1 MFFPILFQKSVSLA
15 FPKPLNTNMAP
26 KKIRLL
32 GDDNKG
38 LLWLPQQQR
47 LDILNAVR

>member
-26 KKIRLL
+26 QKDQTPRRR
-32 GDDNKG
+32 
-38 LLWLPQQQR
+38 QQR
-47 LDILNAVR
+47 SSLAASAAEA